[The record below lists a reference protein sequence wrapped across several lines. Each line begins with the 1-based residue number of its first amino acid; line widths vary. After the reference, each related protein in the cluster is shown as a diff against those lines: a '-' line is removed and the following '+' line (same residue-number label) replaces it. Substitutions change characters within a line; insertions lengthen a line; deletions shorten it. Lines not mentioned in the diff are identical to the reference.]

1 MQASSSSASA
11 AAAILINT
19 SDCPGNMDDCFGH
32 VFTAVPPCSC
42 CVCIHAGA
50 ANRSIDCAGRAVSDP
65 SQATSSTEQ
74 VKQLVQ
80 EMPQNC
86 DYSINDRTQPNAVFV

>member
-1 MQASSSSASA
+1 
-11 AAAILINT
+11 
-19 SDCPGNMDDCFGH
+19 
-32 VFTAVPPCSC
+32 
-42 CVCIHAGA
+42 
-50 ANRSIDCAGRAVSDP
+50 VSDP

-74 VKQLVQ
+74 VKQLLQ